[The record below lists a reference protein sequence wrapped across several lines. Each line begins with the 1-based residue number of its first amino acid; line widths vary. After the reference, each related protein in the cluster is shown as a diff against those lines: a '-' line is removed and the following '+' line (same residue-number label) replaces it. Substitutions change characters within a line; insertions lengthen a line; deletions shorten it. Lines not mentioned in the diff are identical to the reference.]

1 MREVTD
7 MPAPYFAM
15 PRAASQEQPH
25 GRVGSRHG
33 SERVQPGRQAT
44 TKARGEEESMQ
55 QHVQHLPQRHGSNS
69 TAQNPPWQQQ
79 GKQQEVQEQHQAA
92 WLLRGSTSS
101 AGSGTSSCVCIC
113 AARAVRASLAV

>member
-44 TKARGEEESMQ
+44 TKARGEEKGML
-55 QHVQHLPQRHGSNS
+55 QHLPTRHGSNS
-69 TAQNPPWQQQ
+69 TAQNPPLQQQ
-79 GKQQEVQEQHQAA
+79 GQQQEVLEQHQAA
-92 WLLRGSTSS
+92 CLRVKTLTKVKLLNF
-101 AGSGTSSCVCIC
+101 C
-113 AARAVRASLAV
+113 